1 VGGVNAGNGMSDHA
15 LPRDSNDTTAADHA
29 PIAECGPAYAEWV
42 AVDVNEE
49 TGVTVYADPG
59 TIRRKENLVKVWH
72 LNDFTTVQIA
82 KGNSY
87 LSIKAQHQYDG
98 TEDRERI
105 RALTKFSGNMG
116 SGKVVYEDSN
126 ERKWRPIA
134 PETTNQALRKIACK
148 KK

>member
-1 VGGVNAGNGMSDHA
+1 M
-15 LPRDSNDTTAADHA
+15 TA
-29 PIAECGPAYAEWV
+29 CK
-42 AVDVNEE
+42 
-49 TGVTVYADPG
+49 DPG

-72 LNDFTTVQIA
+72 LNDFKTVQIA

-87 LSIKAQHQYDG
+87 LSIKAQHEFDC
-98 TEDRERI
+98 TKDRERI

-134 PETTNQALRKIACK
+134 PETTNQALRKIASGEK
-148 KK
+148 